1 MSLKL
6 SVTHDHPSL
15 FTLTVQRS
23 NVTLVAGMAV
33 AEVIRWFKRSKQPWW
48 DGRLSGKFVV
58 GTADPSYLG
67 GRSAVREVFLWFR
80 RPKQPWWNGLLSG
93 NLSIVQ
99 TTQATLVGRSAVRE
113 VWQPMT
119 LTAGRCCGSDVG
131 PGQSGSYRT
140 SMLSTRTVA
149 ERLSTAISRSTA
161 AITCRASRV

>member
-1 MSLKL
+1 M
-6 SVTHDHPSL
+6 VPT
-15 FTLTVQRS
+15 TQA
-23 NVTLVAGMAV
+23 TLV
-33 AEVIRWFKRSKQPWW
+33 
-48 DGRLSGKFVV
+48 
-58 GTADPSYLG
+58 
-67 GRSAVREVFLWFR
+67 GRSAFREVCRWYS
-80 RPKQPWWNGLLSG
+80 RPKLPWWNGLLSG

-119 LTAGRCCGSDVG
+119 LTAGRCWGSDVG

-161 AITCRASRV
+161 AITCRTSRVKYYTTCCFVRSTFHYSATESIWYA